1 MVSPARAHFQ
11 RVSAATASASAAAG
25 QPLDCSEYELMLLK
39 LAEDGRRLKGLQ
51 SLEAKA
57 QVKRELLPD
66 YAPWVD
72 GVLAAG
78 KGAQDTVLVTV
89 MVWRIDAGD
98 YAGALD
104 IAAYALLH
112 DLVLPDRYARTTAT
126 LVAEEMAD
134 AAKRARDGKEAFDVD
149 LLEQAQALTA
159 AHDMP
164 DEVRAKL
171 HKEIGLLY
179 AAQTQGEA
187 DLALLRLLSESAL
200 ENLRRA
206 IQLSDRAGVKKDIER
221 LERALAKDAAP
232 ATGVG

>member
-1 MVSPARAHFQ
+1 MV
-11 RVSAATASASAAAG
+11 
-25 QPLDCSEYELMLLK
+25 LK

>member
-1 MVSPARAHFQ
+1 MVSPARAHFL

-25 QPLDCSEYELMLLK
+25 QQLDCSEYELMLLK
-39 LAEDGRRLKGLQ
+39 LAEDGRRLKGIQ
-51 SLEAKA
+51 SMEAKA

-78 KGAQDTVLVTV
+78 KGAQDAVLMTV

-149 LLEQAQALTA
+149 LLEQTLALTA

-179 AAQTQGEA
+179 AAQTQGET

-206 IQLSDRAGVKKDIER
+206 MQLSDKAGVKKDIER
-221 LERALAKDAAP
+221 LERTLAKDAAP
-232 ATGVG
+232 ATGAG